1 MARVFDCFPFYNELD
16 LLELRLHELSG
27 VVDRFIIAEADMTF
41 AGYPKPLNFT
51 DSAARFA
58 AFKDRIDYI
67 VVRDMPKD
75 APSGWV
81 RQWHQ
86 REAMR
91 VAIESAAPNDVILLS
106 DSDEIV
112 KASSLRDFCA
122 RDPNAAEIGCFE
134 LRHYNY
140 FLNWECDQRWLR
152 SGPRAVRKKYFRDFT
167 SLRRVRGPSRKPLQD
182 LSRALDAARLM
193 RRPMKRVLLPDAGW
207 HFTYLGG
214 ANALIDKDK
223 NFRGSE
229 KPLFGE
235 GAEGEAARWIAEGL
249 AVKSEG
255 AAHVQPRAIDEAF
268 PAYLREHRAQ
278 FESLIGPPHLKTSQ
292 N

>member
-16 LLELRLHELSG
+16 LLELRLHELAD

-41 AGYPKPLNFT
+41 AGHPKPLNFA
-51 DSAARFA
+51 DHAARFA

-75 APSGWV
+75 APTGWV

-86 REAMR
+86 REAMCA
-91 VAIESAAPNDVILLS
+91 AIESAAPDDVILLS

-112 KASSLRDFCA
+112 KAPSLRDFCA
-122 RDPNAAEIGCFE
+122 RNPNAAEIGCFE

-140 FLNWECDQRWLR
+140 YLNWECDQRWLR

-182 LSRALDAARLM
+182 LARSFDAARLM
-193 RRPMKRVLLPDAGW
+193 RRPVKRVLLPDAGW

-214 ANALIDKDK
+214 AQALIDKDR

-229 KPLFGE
+229 KPLFGDD
-235 GAEGEAARWIAEGL
+235 AEAEAARWIAEGL
-249 AVKSEG
+249 AVKIDG
-255 AAHVQPRAIDEAF
+255 APLVQPRALDDTF
-268 PAYLREHRAQ
+268 PAYLREHRER
-278 FESLIGPPHLKTSQ
+278 FESLIGPLNLKTVQ

>member
-16 LLELRLHELSG
+16 LLELRLHELSD

-41 AGYPKPLNFT
+41 AGHPKPLNFA
-51 DSAARFA
+51 DHAARFDV
-58 AFKDRIDYI
+58 FRDRIDYI
-67 VVRDMPKD
+67 VVCDMPKD

-91 VAIESAAPNDVILLS
+91 AAVEHAAPDDVILLS

-122 RDPNAAEIGCFE
+122 RDSNAAEIGCFE

-152 SGPRAVRKKYFRDFT
+152 SGPRAVRKKYFRDFQ

-182 LSRALDAARLM
+182 LSRAFDACRLL
-193 RRPMKRVLLPDAGW
+193 RRPIKRVLLPDAGW

-214 ANALIDKDK
+214 AQALVDKDR

-229 KPLFGE
+229 KPLFGHD
-235 GAEGEAARWIAEGL
+235 AEMEAARWIAEGR
-249 AVKSEG
+249 AVKIDG
-255 AAHVQPRAIDEAF
+255 GQQVIPRAIDERF
-268 PAYLREHRAQ
+268 PAYLQGHQERFAP
-278 FESLIGPPHLKTSQ
+278 LIGPLDLKREQ